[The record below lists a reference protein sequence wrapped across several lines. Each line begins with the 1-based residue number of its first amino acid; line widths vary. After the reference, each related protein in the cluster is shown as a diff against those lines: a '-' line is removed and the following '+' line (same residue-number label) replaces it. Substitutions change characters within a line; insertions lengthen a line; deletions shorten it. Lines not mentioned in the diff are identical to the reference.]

1 MSKELGENIKKAREA
16 AGLTQEQL
24 GAMVG
29 ITGVAI
35 MRYEKGLREPKL
47 AMVDKLA
54 GALGVT
60 RYDLTKTIVVE
71 VKPIVDAIL
80 KSLPDSQKT
89 KQPPDPEELSE
100 SELMLLSA
108 FRSLTEDQKRFVL
121 RQLQA
126 AAQDP
131 GDPGAV

>member
-108 FRSLTEDQKRFVL
+108 FRSLTEDQKRLVL
-121 RQLQA
+121 QWLSA